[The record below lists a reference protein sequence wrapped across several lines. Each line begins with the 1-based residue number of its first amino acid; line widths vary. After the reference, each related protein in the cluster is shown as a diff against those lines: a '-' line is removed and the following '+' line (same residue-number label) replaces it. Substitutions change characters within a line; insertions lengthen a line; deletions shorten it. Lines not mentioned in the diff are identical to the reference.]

1 MTDNNTQP
9 GLLEKLGNKIHEI
22 FDLERDKENEHF
34 TIQALKD
41 DVDFRGSKVWILIFA
56 IMIASL
62 GLNVNSTAVIIGAM
76 LISPLMGPIIGLGL
90 GLGIMDLDL
99 VKRSFRNL
107 AVMTLISIIT
117 ATIYFWLSPLSQAQ
131 SELLART
138 QPTIYDVFIALV
150 GGAAGILAS
159 STRNKGNVVTGVA
172 IATALMPPLCT
183 AGYGLAQG
191 NMGYFLGAGYLYLIN
206 TVFIGLSTL
215 IMVRVLGFPQRQFI
229 DKARELKFKRWII
242 FIAVGMALPSIY
254 FGAVLVGKS
263 IAEDGAR
270 RFVRDQLDTS
280 SNQVVRETLDT
291 ESEPKRLEVVLLGQA
306 LPDHYIDSIRQI
318 MPKYGLKDVEL
329 VVRQGFGAQAEEVD
343 IDVLRSVVLKD
354 LYSRSDEMIRRQA
367 NEIDSLRHLLEL
379 YQGQGTLQE
388 GLTDEVKSLFPNVQN
403 IMIATAER
411 QGKVAYVGIYESDKR
426 LTEAEEERLLS
437 WLRVRLK
444 SPTLKIVRG

>member
-1 MTDNNTQP
+1 MVDNEMPQ
-9 GLLEKLGNKIHEI
+9 GLWQRLRNRLYDT
-22 FDLERDKENEHF
+22 FDLERDKANEHF
-34 TIQALKD
+34 TIEALKD
-41 DVDFRGSKVWILIFA
+41 DVDFRGAKVWVLIFA

-107 AVMTLISIIT
+107 AVMTLISITT
-117 ATIYFWLSPLSQAQ
+117 ATLYFWLSPLSQAQ

-183 AGYGLAQG
+183 AGYGLSQG
-191 NMGYFLGAGYLYLIN
+191 NLSYFFGASYLYLIN

-215 IMVRVLGFPQRQFI
+215 VMVRVLGFPQRQFI
-229 DKARELKFKRWII
+229 DKAREAKFRRWIVV
-242 FIAVGMALPSIY
+242 IAVGMALPSIY
-254 FGAVLVGKS
+254 FGVRLVGKS
-263 IAEDGAR
+263 IVEEGAH

-291 ESEPKRLEVVLLGQA
+291 ESRTLEVVLLGQA
-306 LPDHYIDSIRQI
+306 LSEQYIDSIRHL
-318 MPKYGLKDVEL
+318 MPAYGLGDVEL
-329 VVRQGFGAQAEEVD
+329 VVRQGFGQQEEVD

-367 NEIDSLRHLLEL
+367 EEIDSLRHLLEG
-379 YQGQGTLQE
+379 YQLHSTLQAT
-388 GLTDEVKSLFPNVQN
+388 LTDEAKSLFPQVTH

-411 QGKVAYVGIYESDKR
+411 DGKAVYVGLYESDGR
-426 LTEAEEERLLS
+426 LSDAEEERLRS

-444 SPTLKIVRG
+444 APNLKIVRG